1 MIEAYDEVMPERDM
15 DEPVNVGMEPEDAL
29 RVLLGEE
36 RRDDETCGKD
46 NDENEPDEAD
56 TG

>member
-1 MIEAYDEVMPERDM
+1 MREPEEEDR
-15 DEPVNVGMEPEDAL
+15 VNVDMEPEDAL

-36 RRDDETCGKD
+36 RRET
-46 NDENEPDEAD
+46 EPESGEMESAEWVEGSS